1 MKQPGKRARLYIGE
15 ESSFG
20 VPPTI
25 TAVHAMR
32 HISAQLDYDATN
44 KVFFPEKKAGPGRFA
59 RATRRS
65 TAGCTVEG
73 LIRPS
78 GTINTVP
85 ECSPILKNAFGSIVN
100 ATLSTTVASGPA
112 VTGAVLTS
120 GTGLAA
126 GSVVLIT
133 CPDGKKRAR
142 IIVSVATN
150 TVVWWPSL
158 PAGQAPA
165 VSAAVKAGIS
175 YKLTAD
181 HAGTLFAARYIP
193 EADFTAGL
201 NEIVKGWKADRL
213 SATFSNIDETKF
225 SCGGPAQTRADAP
238 SDPAT
243 FTQVGT
249 NPPSAMTGEA
259 YVNDVLINLMTLGVE
274 MTNGIEMRNDEIGES
289 GPSEAYRMGD
299 RDISVSLDMP
309 VENEFKA
316 AVYDTAVAG
325 TDVPVFMQVG
335 FTEGKIVVVGMR
347 RVEFKAPT
355 TDVPDDA
362 VKWPLRGVALEYVED
377 ANDELVIGIL

>member
-15 ESSFG
+15 EDSFG
-20 VPPTI
+20 TPPTI

-32 HISAQLDYDATN
+32 HISAQLDYDPTN
-44 KVFFPEKKAGPGRFA
+44 KVFFPEKKAGPGRYA
-59 RATRRS
+59 RATRRA

-73 LIRPS
+73 LLRPS
-78 GTINTVP
+78 GTINTLP
-85 ECSPILKNAFGSIVN
+85 ECSMILKNAFGSVVN
-100 ATLSTTVASGPA
+100 TALSTTVASGGA
-112 VTGAVLTS
+112 LTGAVLTS
-120 GTGLAA
+120 ATGLAA
-126 GSVVLIT
+126 GSVVRVT
-133 CPDGKKRAR
+133 CPDGKIRAR

-150 TVVWWPSL
+150 TVVWWPEMPSGQV
-158 PAGQAPA
+158 PANGA
-165 VSAAVKAGIS
+165 VVKAGTS
-175 YKLTAD
+175 YKLTAA
-181 HAGTLFAARYIP
+181 HANTLFAARYIP

-213 SATFSNIDETKF
+213 SLTLSNIDEVKF
-225 SCGGPAQTRADAP
+225 SCGGPAQIRADAP

-259 YVNDVLINLMTLGVE
+259 YVNNTLINLMTLGIE

-289 GPSEAYRMGD
+289 GPTEAYRMGD
-299 RDISVSLDMP
+299 RDLSVSMDMA

-316 AVYDTAVAG
+316 AVYDMAVAG
-325 TDVPVFMQVG
+325 TDVSLFMQVG
-335 FTEGKIVVVGMR
+335 MTEGKIIVVGMR

-362 VKWPLRGVALEYVED
+362 AKWPLRGLALEYVED
-377 ANDELVIGIL
+377 ANDEIILGVL